1 LTVEAIYCALIVT
14 SAKDLTMPN
23 RGKLLLLAIAITAS
37 ASLPGCDALN
47 RNGCYDSS
55 RSIMLRP
62 GGVPPIGSGWC

>member
-1 LTVEAIYCALIVT
+1 
-14 SAKDLTMPN
+14 MPN